1 MCVPGW
7 DEKARGQGC
16 PVAVGAIAGGPEPR
30 RFYGTGCP
38 QDEAPWMGK
47 AESDALFASLFGLLP
62 RTGERREGH
71 GCPRTLNK
79 KRPAAGTVDPKKF
92 EE

>member
-7 DEKARGQGC
+7 DEKARGHGC
-16 PVAVGAIAGGPEPR
+16 PVAAGAIAGGPEPR
-30 RFYGTGCP
+30 WFYGTGCP

-47 AESDALFASLFGLLP
+47 TESGDFLVTFWSL
-62 RTGERREGH
+62 
-71 GCPRTLNK
+71 K
-79 KRPAAGTVDPKKF
+79 KSHAAGTVDPKKF